1 MSKKTLVLKK
11 NHVHYWIVAGN
22 DASHSGN
29 GEIVD
34 AYCKSCG
41 ATTSLLNYLDWSVI
55 EKKKK
60 KPVKEEVEDVDIL
73 STEE

>member
-1 MSKKTLVLKK
+1 MAKKTLVLKPR
-11 NHVHYWIVAGN
+11 HEHHWIIAGN
-22 DASHSGN
+22 DAANSGT

-34 AYCKSCG
+34 AECKTCG
-41 ATTSLLNYLDWSVI
+41 ATTTFLNYLDWSVI

-60 KPVKEEVEDVDIL
+60 PVKEEGEEVDIL